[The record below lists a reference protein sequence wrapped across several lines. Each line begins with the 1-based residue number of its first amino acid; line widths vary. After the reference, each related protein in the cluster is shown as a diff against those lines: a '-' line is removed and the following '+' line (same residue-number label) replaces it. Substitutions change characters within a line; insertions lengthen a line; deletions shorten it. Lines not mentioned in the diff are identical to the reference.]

1 MSATYQKCLRNIHAI
16 VESPYPLETVENIIS
31 ERVLMTKRYIYEN
44 MRKREYD
51 DKSEICLRVIIE
63 FGDTGSGVST
73 VIICFI
79 CALFFPSWMFSWL
92 SVSSGRMDCG
102 FPTANSRNRINGRYK
117 MSKICHWNW
126 RTIPIYHRHWIYYT
140 YQMYLFTADK
150 KGQNDQNILFRHIA
164 GEKYLKKEVC

>member
-31 ERVLMTKRYIYEN
+31 ERVLTTKRYIYEN

-79 CALFFPSWMFSWL
+79 CALFFPS
-92 SVSSGRMDCG
+92 
-102 FPTANSRNRINGRYK
+102 
-117 MSKICHWNW
+117 
-126 RTIPIYHRHWIYYT
+126 
-140 YQMYLFTADK
+140 
-150 KGQNDQNILFRHIA
+150 
-164 GEKYLKKEVC
+164 